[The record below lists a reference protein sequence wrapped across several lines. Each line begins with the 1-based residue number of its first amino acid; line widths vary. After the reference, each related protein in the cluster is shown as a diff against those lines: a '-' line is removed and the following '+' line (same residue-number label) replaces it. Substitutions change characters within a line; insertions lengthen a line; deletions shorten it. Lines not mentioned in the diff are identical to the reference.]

1 MPTYR
6 YTARNTAGKAVRG
19 AADAPDER
27 QLVTRLR
34 AEGLFLMY
42 CREAER
48 DHGRTRLGAL
58 QLSEFCRQ
66 IGMMLSS
73 GVTLLRAVG
82 ILLQR
87 DQKKRIKR
95 VYQGLYDALQRG
107 RSLSEAMRGQHGA
120 FPELLIG
127 MVYAGESSGT
137 LDSVTLK
144 MATFYEK
151 EHRLHNRIIS
161 AVIYPVILL
170 CITVLVVIGIFTF
183 VLPNFFDMFQD
194 MVLPVPTQVVMA
206 ISTGLTQHWG
216 AVLIGMLAFIGVLAI
231 ALTMPAVRY
240 GIDRTKL
247 HMPVIGKLMRT
258 IYTARFSRTLS
269 SLYSSG
275 LPMIDAIA
283 MSRDTVGNRYLAA
296 QFDIVLRQVREGMS
310 LSYAIAPLDGFDPKL
325 AATIQVG
332 EETGRLDA
340 MLESTADSFDY
351 EGEMATQ
358 KLTTF
363 IEPILIV
370 FMAIVVGAI
379 MISVMLPIFDI
390 YNTIG

>member
-34 AEGLFLMY
+34 AEGLFLMS

-48 DHGRTRLGAL
+48 DHGRTHLNAL

-216 AVLIGMLAFIGVLAI
+216 AVLIGVLARR
-231 ALTMPAVRY
+231 ALRDRPHQAPYAGDRQADANDLYRPLLADAQLALLQRPAHDRRDRHEPRHGRQPLSGRAVRY
-240 GIDRTKL
+240 RAAPG
-247 HMPVIGKLMRT
+247 
-258 IYTARFSRTLS
+258 ARGHVAFLRHC
-269 SLYSSG
+269 
-275 LPMIDAIA
+275 
-283 MSRDTVGNRYLAA
+283 AA
-296 QFDIVLRQVREGMS
+296 R
-310 LSYAIAPLDGFDPKL
+310 
-325 AATIQVG
+325 
-332 EETGRLDA
+332 RL
-340 MLESTADSFDY
+340 
-351 EGEMATQ
+351 
-358 KLTTF
+358 
-363 IEPILIV
+363 
-370 FMAIVVGAI
+370 
-379 MISVMLPIFDI
+379 
-390 YNTIG
+390 

>member
-34 AEGLFLMY
+34 AEGLFLMS

-48 DHGRTRLGAL
+48 DHGRTHLNAL

-183 VLPNFFDMFQD
+183 VLPNFFDMF
-194 MVLPVPTQVVMA
+194 
-206 ISTGLTQHWG
+206 
-216 AVLIGMLAFIGVLAI
+216 
-231 ALTMPAVRY
+231 
-240 GIDRTKL
+240 
-247 HMPVIGKLMRT
+247 
-258 IYTARFSRTLS
+258 
-269 SLYSSG
+269 
-275 LPMIDAIA
+275 
-283 MSRDTVGNRYLAA
+283 
-296 QFDIVLRQVREGMS
+296 
-310 LSYAIAPLDGFDPKL
+310 
-325 AATIQVG
+325 
-332 EETGRLDA
+332 
-340 MLESTADSFDY
+340 
-351 EGEMATQ
+351 
-358 KLTTF
+358 
-363 IEPILIV
+363 
-370 FMAIVVGAI
+370 
-379 MISVMLPIFDI
+379 
-390 YNTIG
+390 